1 MLIILI
7 VRTISKDQCN
17 YKYKRLLF
25 LLLYFSGKIITVGAW
40 SNYDAH
46 CPLRRSELH
55 GNKDIS
61 SMIFF
66 STNELSFVMRMPSIH
81 MHVIVGLHRWL
92 RRLFFDWI
100 KMNKQKY
107 QKDSSGDGND
117 HNINNKK
124 YFIQYFRVFAV
135 RNDVRLRVVIR
146 RKFFNA
152 HSPVVAIVCHV
163 VFVCD
168 AFTPDTTT
176 DRVNAS
182 GYFLLSLGISIQ
194 NTTDD
199 GHWYGTICQG

>member
-1 MLIILI
+1 
-7 VRTISKDQCN
+7 
-17 YKYKRLLF
+17 
-25 LLLYFSGKIITVGAW
+25 
-40 SNYDAH
+40 
-46 CPLRRSELH
+46 
-55 GNKDIS
+55 
-61 SMIFF
+61 
-66 STNELSFVMRMPSIH
+66 MRMPSIQI
-81 MHVIVGLHRWL
+81 HVIVGLHRWL

-107 QKDSSGDGND
+107 QKDSSGDGN
-117 HNINNKK
+117 NNNVNNKTD
-124 YFIQYFRVFAV
+124 FIQYFRVFAV

-146 RKFFNA
+146 RKFFKLNA

-168 AFTPDTTT
+168 AFTLETTT
-176 DRVNAS
+176 DWVNAS